1 MLLLHSLL
9 LLSSSSAFV
18 FALPGP
24 AATTN
29 TAQTASPTVESSPST
44 TTRPPPV
51 SLPLTCDYSY
61 CDGSSSWCFYW
72 AGITSYDVSRGPV
85 PGETRVGL
93 GPCGAAVTT
102 AATSRPA
109 RT

>member
-1 MLLLHSLL
+1 MLLLHTL
-9 LLSSSSAFV
+9 LLSLSYSSSSVVVV

-24 AATTN
+24 ANTVTPTT
-29 TAQTASPTVESSPST
+29 TSSPPAAT
-44 TTRPPPV
+44 TTRPPV

-93 GPCGAAVTT
+93 GPCGVTAT
-102 AATSRPA
+102 TSRPA
-109 RT
+109 ST